1 LIDFEKACEP
11 PASAEDIKR
20 MRREGQIARK
30 RNNEQE
36 DGEFAAA
43 DDDAEDNAT
52 DGEKNKRTKTR
63 DDSKSHI
70 PTSSFVPRSEKPREE
85 VIKELYPDRDQQTAF
100 VKNLDFSITEEELV
114 KFFDIKEE
122 GTVKARVIKD
132 RHTGRSKG
140 IAYVDFESEHNLLA
154 AIMRDGE
161 ALKGRALSIAKSRPP
176 PSFPGSGGR
185 GGGRGRG
192 NAPPSSAGRGGLGFV
207 PRAVKQKPKKALAD
221 L

>member
-1 LIDFEKACEP
+1 
-11 PASAEDIKR
+11 
-20 MRREGQIARK
+20 M
-30 RNNEQE
+30 
-36 DGEFAAA
+36 
-43 DDDAEDNAT
+43 
-52 DGEKNKRTKTR
+52 
-63 DDSKSHI
+63 
-70 PTSSFVPRSEKPREE
+70 
-85 VIKELYPDRDQQTAF
+85 
-100 VKNLDFSITEEELV
+100 
-114 KFFDIKEE
+114 
-122 GTVKARVIKD
+122 KARVIKD

-140 IAYVDFESEHNLLA
+140 IAYVEFESEHNLLA

-192 NAPPSSAGRGGLGFV
+192 NAPPSLAGRGGLGFV